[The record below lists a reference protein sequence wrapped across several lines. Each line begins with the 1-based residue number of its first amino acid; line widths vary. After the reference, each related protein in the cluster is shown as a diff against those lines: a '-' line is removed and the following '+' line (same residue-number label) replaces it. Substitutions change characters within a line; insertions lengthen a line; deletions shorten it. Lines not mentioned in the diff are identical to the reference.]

1 VSAKAFLVDHLGSVV
16 IGCTTSALSLC
27 EEYSL
32 SLCMLVR
39 QNEQHARLAYLLGK
53 WRTDG
58 AARWRQMV
66 SRRRTLPLCDEIA
79 SPRFVSQ
86 I

>member
-1 VSAKAFLVDHLGSVV
+1 
-16 IGCTTSALSLC
+16 
-27 EEYSL
+27 
-32 SLCMLVR
+32 MLVR

-79 SPRFVSQ
+79 SPRFRFADISTRYGRVMLDGD
-86 I
+86 